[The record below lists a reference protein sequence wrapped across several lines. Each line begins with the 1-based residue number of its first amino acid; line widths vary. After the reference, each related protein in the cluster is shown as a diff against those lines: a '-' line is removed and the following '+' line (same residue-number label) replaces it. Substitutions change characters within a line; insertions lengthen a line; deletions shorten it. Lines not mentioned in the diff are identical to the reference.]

1 VGEAPHRGKRIRQ
14 GRPGCGSGVGRAPR
28 GPDTIMTFSAIF
40 QLFCQISANLQLSMP
55 ISNFMPIP
63 REPIPRELNTASVC
77 GCKRN
82 VLSLGHRL
90 AVAASMRR
98 PVRSA
103 VQTGQFRTATCQN
116 GWLNGG
122 RHPPAGRPAAA
133 ARRLR
138 RGVSWHARWPVL
150 RWNRCVVLHMHVAR
164 AHGSRR
170 RRRRPA
176 LATTNGARGWQLF
189 VGAVVASPVA
199 AATATAN

>member
-1 VGEAPHRGKRIRQ
+1 LRLRTSVLALHVRRRSSVVPEQ
-14 GRPGCGSGVGRAPR
+14 GGDSVHAGGVLAVRLCVHWLAVR
-28 GPDTIMTFSAIF
+28 NA
-40 QLFCQISANLQLSMP
+40 
-55 ISNFMPIP
+55 
-63 REPIPRELNTASVC
+63 VC

-82 VLSLGHRL
+82 GLSLGHRL
-90 AVAASMRR
+90 AVAASLRR

-116 GWLNGG
+116 GWLNRG

-138 RGVSWHARWPVL
+138 RGVAWHARWPVL